1 MYNLKL
7 EGMTRKSLLSIIV
20 VLLAGTTV
28 LLSQTTGNSTIDVI
42 MSGYSAKMFTPE
54 PVSGKDLD
62 LILKCG
68 MKAPSARNLQPW
80 RFTVLKDNALT
91 SQIITDITP
100 GNLLIIISG
109 PDSGQQG
116 GSVDYDCGLATEN
129 MYIAAQSLGLGAHIY
144 WSPLGN
150 INSKKEAFGI
160 PEGFRAVTVLRI
172 GNIDKRVDAVSA
184 ASARKKIEEVA
195 NYK

>member
-1 MYNLKL
+1 MYNLKR
-7 EGMTRKSLLSIIV
+7 EGMNRKSLLFVIV
-20 VLLAGTTV
+20 VLLSGTT
-28 LLSQTTGNSTIDVI
+28 LLRSQTMVNSTIDVI
-42 MSGYSAKMFTPE
+42 MSGYSAKMFSQE

-68 MKAPSARNLQPW
+68 MKAPSARNIQPW

-91 SQIITDITP
+91 SQIISDITP
-100 GNLLIIISG
+100 GNVLVIISG
-109 PDSGQQG
+109 LDSGQQG
-116 GSVDYDCGLATEN
+116 GSVDFDCGLATEN

-144 WSPLGN
+144 WSPLAN

-172 GNIDKRVDAVSA
+172 GNIDKSVDAVSA
-184 ASARKKIEEVA
+184 ASARKKFEEVV

>member
-1 MYNLKL
+1 MN
-7 EGMTRKSLLSIIV
+7 RKSLLFVIV
-20 VLLAGTTV
+20 VLMSGTT
-28 LLSQTTGNSTIDVI
+28 LLRSQTAGNSTIDVI
-42 MSGYSAKMFTPE
+42 MSGYSAKMFSQE
-54 PVSGKDLD
+54 PVSGNDLD

-91 SQIITDITP
+91 SQIISDITP
-100 GNLLIIISG
+100 GNVLVIISG
-109 PDSGQQG
+109 LDSGQQG
-116 GSVDYDCGLATEN
+116 GSVDYDCGLATQN

-150 INSKKEAFGI
+150 INSKKEAFGV
-160 PEGFRAVTVLRI
+160 PEGYRAVTVLRI
-172 GNIDKRVDAVSA
+172 GNVDKSVDAVSA
-184 ASARKKIEEVA
+184 ASARKKIEEVV